1 MTIMKRVVFVAAVVA
16 VMTSCAPSVSSGG
29 GELVGVK
36 GMAWAEP
43 TPYGKVLIDRGSFV
57 AGCFEADSVWG
68 TPKNDKSISVDA
80 F

>member
-36 GMAWAEP
+36 GMAWAE
-43 TPYGKVLIDRGSFV
+43 TTSY
-57 AGCFEADSVWG
+57 
-68 TPKNDKSISVDA
+68 
-80 F
+80 